1 MHHDLGEYNVALAEL
16 NAGLKIA
23 EDQELNREQQ
33 VLFQTKKRVLSSMG
47 NNEGIVDINEQLL
60 LMNQKKVSAQNRDLL
75 INMELRE
82 QLRSRQDALEKI
94 QQERRQLIA
103 LGLVAGIILI
113 LAVFTVRTQMIT
125 VEQQKQLA
133 EQSKLVAELELKST
147 ERELRYVSTSIM
159 EKNEMIETIKK
170 DINYASQ
177 YLSDSDSK
185 YLLNPLRTKLDDAT
199 SGLSDWEEFQK
210 HFNKTYPGFL
220 EQLANLN
227 KSLTIPDLRLCAYL
241 RAGQTTK
248 EIANMTGLSVRSI
261 ESRRY
266 RLRKKLDLDRGT
278 SLHEFIQNIELLS
291 TSSPAS
297 A

>member
-1 MHHDLGEYNVALAEL
+1 
-16 NAGLKIA
+16 
-23 EDQELNREQQ
+23 
-33 VLFQTKKRVLSSMG
+33 MG
-47 NNEGIVDINEQLL
+47 DEEGIIELNEQLL
-60 LMNQKKVSAQNRDLL
+60 LMNQKKVMAQNRDLL
-75 INMELRE
+75 TNMELRE
-82 QLRSRQDALEKI
+82 QLRSRQAALDKI
-94 QQERRQLIA
+94 QQERRQFIV
-103 LGLVAGIILI
+103 LGLVAGVI
-113 LAVFTVRTQMIT
+113 AVLVIFTIRTQFIT
-125 VEQQKQLA
+125 AEQQKQLA

-177 YLSDSDSK
+177 FLSDSDSK
-185 YLLNPLRTKLDDAT
+185 YLLNPLRSKLNDAT

-220 EQLANLN
+220 EQLASLN
-227 KSLTIPDLRLCAYL
+227 RSLTIPDLRLCAYL

-248 EIANMTGLSVRSI
+248 EIANMTGLSIRSI

-266 RLRKKLDLDRGT
+266 RLRKKLNLERDM
-278 SLHEFIQNIELLS
+278 SLHEFIQKIEL
-291 TSSPAS
+291 SSISAPAS

>member
-1 MHHDLGEYNVALAEL
+1 
-16 NAGLKIA
+16 
-23 EDQELNREQQ
+23 
-33 VLFQTKKRVLSSMG
+33 
-47 NNEGIVDINEQLL
+47 
-60 LMNQKKVSAQNRDLL
+60 
-75 INMELRE
+75 
-82 QLRSRQDALEKI
+82 
-94 QQERRQLIA
+94 
-103 LGLVAGIILI
+103 
-113 LAVFTVRTQMIT
+113 
-125 VEQQKQLA
+125 
-133 EQSKLVAELELKST
+133 
-147 ERELRYVSTSIM
+147 M

-266 RLRKKLDLDRGT
+266 RLRKKLDLDRDV
-278 SLHEFIQNIELLS
+278 SLHEFIQKIKLVNA
-291 TSSPAS
+291 PAPE
-297 A
+297 AV

>member
-1 MHHDLGEYNVALAEL
+1 MHHELGEFKKALQEID
-16 NAGLKIA
+16 AGLEIA
-23 EDQELNREQQ
+23 QSQGLTREEE
-33 VLFQTKKRVLSSMG
+33 VLYTTKKKVLSSMG
-47 NNEGIVDINEQLL
+47 NTEGVVGINEILL
-60 LMNQKKVSAQNRDLL
+60 QMNQKKVTAQNRDLL

-82 QLRSRQDALEKI
+82 QLRSARSFGKNTTRAATVHRSWI
-94 QQERRQLIA
+94 GSGVISI
-103 LGLVAGIILI
+103 LVI
-113 LAVFTVRTQMIT
+113 FTVRTQFIT
-125 VEQQKQLA
+125 AEQQKQLA

-185 YLLNPLRTKLDDAT
+185 YLLNPCALSWMMPPQAYRTGRSFKNILT
-199 SGLSDWEEFQK
+199 K
-210 HFNKTYPGFL
+210 PIRVL

-266 RLRKKLDLDRGT
+266 RLRKNLT
-278 SLHEFIQNIELLS
+278 SIETFHCEFIQQIKLVN
-291 TSSPAS
+291 SPAYE
-297 A
+297 AV